1 MLNGGTWNGRRIL
14 SQEFAV
20 RASSPL
26 YHLRNIYY
34 GYLWWGEDYPYKDRT
49 VHTFSA
55 RGAGGQTVTVVPELD
70 LVVATFAGS
79 FSSRKGMFAASTE
92 PIPRIIL
99 PAVREPG
106 DDKNA
111 PVIERKYVT
120 PYGASKDGSRVS
132 KKP

>member
-1 MLNGGTWNGRRIL
+1 
-14 SQEFAV
+14 
-20 RASSPL
+20 
-26 YHLRNIYY
+26 
-34 GYLWWGEDYPYKDRT
+34 
-49 VHTFSA
+49 
-55 RGAGGQTVTVVPELD
+55 
-70 LVVATFAGS
+70 
-79 FSSRKGMFAASTE
+79 MFAASTD

-111 PVIERKYVT
+111 PVMEREYVT